1 MTEATPVPSPSA
13 ADTPIPQD
21 VQARRADILRIG
33 NRAAAAV
40 QEANR
45 QRGIANWYSLRGRM
59 VTTLC
64 PPHQG
69 SDDSIDMSWACV
81 DF

>member
-59 VTTLC
+59 VKIGRA
-64 PPHQG
+64 H
-69 SDDSIDMSWACV
+69 V
-81 DF
+81 

>member
-45 QRGIANWYSLRGRM
+45 QRVIANWYSLRGRM
-59 VTTLC
+59 VNDTLSAES
-64 PPHQG
+64 G
-69 SDDSIDMSWACV
+69 K
-81 DF
+81 

>member
-1 MTEATPVPSPSA
+1 MTDATPVPSPSA

-59 VTTLC
+59 VNDAVSAAS
-64 PPHQG
+64 G
-69 SDDSIDMSWACV
+69 K
-81 DF
+81 